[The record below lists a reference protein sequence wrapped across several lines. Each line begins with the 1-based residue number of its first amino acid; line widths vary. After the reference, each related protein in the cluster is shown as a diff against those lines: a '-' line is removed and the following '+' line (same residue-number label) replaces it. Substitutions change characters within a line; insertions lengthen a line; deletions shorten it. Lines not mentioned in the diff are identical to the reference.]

1 MKKVSF
7 SLLMYEIS
15 NDLLTEFIVYN
26 IIVVPSLPHCIIFFN
41 LKIFTPLTLLESCVY
56 PLG

>member
-1 MKKVSF
+1 MKKVTF
-7 SLLMYEIS
+7 LLMYEIS

-26 IIVVPSLPHCIIFFN
+26 IIVVTSLPHCIIFFN

>member
-7 SLLMYEIS
+7 FLLMYEIS

-41 LKIFTPLTLLESCVY
+41 LKIFTTLTLLESCVY

>member
-1 MKKVSF
+1 
-7 SLLMYEIS
+7 MYEIS

-41 LKIFTPLTLLESCVY
+41 LKIFTTLTLLESCVY